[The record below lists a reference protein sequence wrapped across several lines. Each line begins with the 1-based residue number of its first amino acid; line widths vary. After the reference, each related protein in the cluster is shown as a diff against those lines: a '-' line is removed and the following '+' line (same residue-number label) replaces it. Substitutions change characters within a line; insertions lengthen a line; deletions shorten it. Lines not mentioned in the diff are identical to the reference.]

1 MTERL
6 VKVGEGDS
14 SYVVLMELTDDEY
27 SEYFR
32 HEWENDNEDTAG
44 DRPSLNTNKAEWV
57 EYAVARGA
65 DPEEA
70 NALTKAQLIE
80 LYGEE

>member
-6 VKVGEGDS
+6 VKVGKGDS

-32 HEWENDNEDTAG
+32 HENDNEDTAG
-44 DRPSLNTNKAEWV
+44 NRPSLNTNKAEWV

-65 DPEEA
+65 DPGEA